1 MLGVVSYRKFSLL
14 AVICYT
20 FARMEQSGSQL
31 HDKRM
36 SLGDHLEEL
45 RRRLFLA
52 MIGLVVST
60 AGCLFFGRELIQF
73 LSAPYNQVIGD
84 KGLAVLTVS
93 AGISA
98 YFKVSLLGGLIVA
111 SPWIFYQFWM
121 FISAGLYPREK
132 RYVNSSLPFAVL
144 LFLAGA
150 AFFYFVIAEQV
161 LRFLLSFS
169 ESMGLEPVITLQ
181 SYISF
186 ITTMMVVMGLGFQTP
201 LVILVL
207 TRTGLVSRETL
218 GHYRKH
224 VIISILIVC
233 AILTPPDIF
242 SQLALAIPI
251 WLLYEMG
258 LFLSYLLVRRTK
270 TNKQ

>member
-1 MLGVVSYRKFSLL
+1 MD
-14 AVICYT
+14 
-20 FARMEQSGSQL
+20 QSGSQL

-52 MIGLVVST
+52 VIGLVVTT

-98 YFKVSLLGGLIVA
+98 YFKVSLLGGLIIA

-121 FISAGLYPREK
+121 FISAGLYPLER
-132 RYVNSSLPFAVL
+132 RYVNTSLPFAVV

-161 LRFLLSFS
+161 LRFLLGFS
-169 ESMGLEPVITLQ
+169 KSMGLDTVITLG
-181 SYISF
+181 SYIGF
-186 ITTMMVVMGLGFQTP
+186 ITTMMVVMGLGFQMP

-207 TRTGLVSRETL
+207 TRTGLASRETL
-218 GHYRKH
+218 GYYRKH
-224 VIISILIVC
+224 VIVAILIAC
-233 AILTPPDIF
+233 AILTPPDVF
-242 SQLALAIPI
+242 SQLAVAIPI
-251 WLLYEMG
+251 WLLFELG
-258 LFLSYLLVRRTK
+258 IFLSYLTTPK
-270 TNKQ
+270 KKPASSK